1 MNKLWKTT
9 QNQQRVKVL
18 QDHTPV
24 NNHHFYNMCPVRETV
39 P

>member
-9 QNQQRVKVL
+9 QNQHRVKVL
-18 QDHTPV
+18 QDCVYV
-24 NNHHFYNMCPVRETV
+24 NNRSFFNLCPFRETV